1 MEMVFM
7 ASRLEV
13 VSHNVKKIGSTDFVI
28 VQDQKTGVLY
38 AYGERRNQEAGIT
51 LTPLIDRDGKP
62 VVEAPDHDEY

>member
-1 MEMVFM
+1 M

-13 VSHNVKKIGSTDFVI
+13 VSHNVKRIGRTDFVI

-38 AYGERRNQEAGIT
+38 AYGEVNGVQHPSIT
-51 LTPLIDRDGKP
+51 LTPLLDQDGKP